1 VLEFVQRMGKRAVM
15 GLEHAYYERL
25 RELGWF
31 HLEKRGLIR
40 SFQELPTA
48 PERRW
53 W

>member
-1 VLEFVQRMGKRAVM
+1 MGKRAVM

-31 HLEKRGLIR
+31 HLEKRGLR
-40 SFQELPTA
+40 ETSSLPTA